1 MCVFLTILK
10 KGKKHLSEC
19 FLFLRHAGVGGTDSG
34 VEILWNPLFF
44 FLMLWLIALM
54 GSLFGSRG
62 GRGVEGVALYSYAV
76 IVVEEG

>member
-1 MCVFLTILK
+1 MFSFPEACR
-10 KGKKHLSEC
+10 G
-19 FLFLRHAGVGGTDSG
+19 GGTDSG

-54 GSLFGSRG
+54 GSLLG
-62 GRGVEGVALYSYAV
+62 GRGGWSVEGVALFSYAV